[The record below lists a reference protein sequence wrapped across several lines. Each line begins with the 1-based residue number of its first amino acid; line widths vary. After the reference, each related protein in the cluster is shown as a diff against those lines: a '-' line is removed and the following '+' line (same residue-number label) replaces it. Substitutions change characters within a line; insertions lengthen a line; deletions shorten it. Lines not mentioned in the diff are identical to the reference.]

1 MKRLFIIILIII
13 ALVAVG
19 LGVYFAWKKSREILN
34 PPSVSAPAVTQS
46 ASNQT
51 TQETGKLKAISD
63 NKASAYWI
71 YRSASSTDIYYFN
84 ESGQLFKMKDGED
97 EKIIDDGVGEI
108 KSIAIDKDGKKV
120 AVDSGNHFT
129 ILTIGANGLIKESLA
144 GALAVAFSPDS
155 DKMVYLDEK
164 GNLNITDYSAKLR
177 SPKTTNIL
185 SVNVNDPVLHWIAG
199 DKIIL
204 SSRPS
209 AFYINESWILDINK
223 KTIAP
228 FVSAR
233 GLTFNWSLDGKE
245 AIKFTVDASFN
256 PFFSLID
263 NTNSVKANFEF
274 SSLPDKCFVA
284 TAKIYCAISQSN
296 NLIGRLILPDD
307 YLKRKVYFNDF
318 IYEINR
324 QDNNLQ
330 ALYSGGNIAIDARNL
345 TAVGNEIFFINRYD
359 NRIYDLELF

>member
-1 MKRLFIIILIII
+1 MKKTLIIILIFI
-13 ALVAVG
+13 AILAVG
-19 LGVYFAWKKSREILN
+19 LGVYFAWSKSRQILN
-34 PPSVSAPAVTQS
+34 PPLVAAPVVTPS

-51 TQETGKLKAISD
+51 AQETGKLKAISD

-71 YRSASSTDIYYFN
+71 YRSPSSTDVYYFN
-84 ESGQLFKMKDGED
+84 ESGQLFKIKDGED
-97 EKIIDDGVGEI
+97 EKIINDGIGEI

-120 AVDSGNHFT
+120 AVDSGEFT
-129 ILTIGANGLIKESLA
+129 ILTISASGLIKESLA
-144 GALAVAFSPDS
+144 GALAVTFSPDS
-155 DKMVYLDEK
+155 DKMAYLDDK
-164 GNLNITDYSAKLR
+164 GNFNIMDYSAKLR
-177 SPKTTNIL
+177 SPKTTKIL
-185 SVNVNDPVLHWIAG
+185 TMSVNDPVLSWIAG

-209 AFYINESWILDINK
+209 AFYINESWIIDINK

-228 FVSAR
+228 FSNAR
-233 GLTFNWSLDGKE
+233 GLTLNWSSDGKE

-256 PFFSLID
+256 PSLSLID
-263 NTNSVKANFEF
+263 NTNSIKANFDF
-274 SSLPDKCFVA
+274 SSLPDKCFISA
-284 TAKIYCAISQSN
+284 AKIYCAISQSN

-330 ALYSGGNIAIDARNL
+330 ALYSGGNIAIDAYNL
-345 TAVGNEIFFINRYD
+345 TAVGGEIFFINRYD
-359 NRIYDLELF
+359 DRIYSLELL